1 MRCALSIKSTEFMET
16 GGNRSGSDIQSYD
29 VIRTVEEFVKNPW
42 PSKVYNLG
50 GGRGDKVAIVEADI
64 TIEEMTQEKAAP
76 ALS

>member
-1 MRCALSIKSTEFMET
+1 MRCALSHQISRDD
-16 GGNRSGSDIQSYD
+16 GNRGKQVRERIQSYD
-29 VIRTVEEFVKNPW
+29 LIRTVEEFVKNPW